1 MDPIIETILLFLFL
15 LPVVILAIALILYL
29 LVLYWEK
36 KTNRNLNT
44 ARSQQRHLHSQ
55 MIKIRENMGSYSPDD
70 PEPFGSMSANI
81 IKRLS
86 EIDDSLRLLY
96 DRYLHLKES
105 IRDLNW
111 RDFRSILNLPFT
123 WFNLQKGS
131 TSLLTEQQFVKEKLD
146 ETALLLSKMESQ
158 GLDVA
163 KLTRQI
169 YEEDQ
174 SALKVLTRL
183 KSADIQ
189 DLKLDNTYQAAR
201 DWENKLTAEVPV
213 YFMAVDETTIREKAD
228 KNTISKIYE
237 IIDEAR
243 PEINAIVKDSHDWE
257 RQYEALDKALISLAE
272 SYRSLNAK
280 ISELETMEIYPI
292 DWDQSRSKLSKWR
305 QQIEALGTIKKRR
318 SLENLSKDL
327 EEANYLSP
335 QLQEVIE
342 HCLQIEEKRKEVE
355 KLLTNPD
362 IQNGEEWLR
371 KIQKFSDEVERYDPD
386 NWAKSE
392 GAGRLKEDLQ
402 SLHEKQ
408 VRLQIKHNQ
417 TPLQESDIEFLLE
430 DLRQLT
436 SLHQVLRPRVAS
448 IQTRYKDIL
457 ETERNSK
464 DLVGRTRSLLNQSA
478 SLIGSNTYLSG
489 FAASEVEQMQEEMEE
504 LADDLEQPEAGTV
517 DKKAQRANA
526 LFRKVEQAVNRWLDK
541 LEEGLDIKKK
551 VLTEKLDL
559 MTVIAPLDEPAI
571 VEAERLLARDPLP
584 SGGKRSNLLTG
595 LPFSE
600 KISSEV
606 KRRQREQLSLADA
619 VAELKH
625 KNDEW
630 QKSISIT
637 RAVEDIERPLLDRY
651 QAAEQH
657 AEETREQLQLAM
669 NVISEDRTWPPTTMR
684 LTNEIRQFEEL
695 EKRWENMKVEPCRAI
710 LLISKVS
717 DLSEAYQELTSRI
730 NQILEKAQDEQRKA
744 LDYERR
750 LGESMRMWQYQMQ
763 SYSNNIAARDEIENL
778 LADAEAEAEEIRQK
792 YLRGSIPFIHV
803 LQSFRLLCQKLE
815 GAQIPLEG
823 DQMIDINGV
832 IQRRFQ

>member
-257 RQYEALDKALISLAE
+257 RQYEALDKALITLAE

-280 ISELETMEIYPI
+280 ISELETIEIYPI